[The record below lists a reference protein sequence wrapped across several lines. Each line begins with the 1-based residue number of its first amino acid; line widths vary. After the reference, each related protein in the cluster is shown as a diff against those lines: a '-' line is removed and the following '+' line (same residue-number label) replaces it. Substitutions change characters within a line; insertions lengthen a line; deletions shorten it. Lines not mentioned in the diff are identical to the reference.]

1 MKVSV
6 LGCGRWGSCIAWY
19 LDKIGHEVLSGGLE
33 DAPEFIGLKTQRHND
48 YLEYPESI
56 EVSSDLKYS
65 VERAEV
71 IVISISAQHLRDYME
86 DISKH
91 DLKGKTIVL
100 CMKGVEVTTG
110 KRLTEVV
117 DEFIDKSETQVAV
130 WVGPGHPQDYVKGV
144 PNCMV
149 IDSSDDA
156 TKEML
161 VNEFSSSL
169 IRMYIGTDLIG
180 SEIGAAAK
188 NVIGIVAGLLDGLGY
203 QSLKGALM
211 ARGAHEISRLIGKM
225 GGNPLSAYGLCHLGD
240 YEATLFSKWSHNRM
254 YGEAY
259 VKGDK
264 FEKLAEG
271 VMTTKAL
278 IKLADEYD
286 VDMPIVRACYG
297 VLFEN
302 KKVED
307 AIDELFDRKV
317 KREFKIKK

>member
-19 LDKIGHEVLSGGLE
+19 LDKIGHQVLSGGLE
-33 DAPEFIGLKTQRHND
+33 NAPEFIQLKSSMHND
-48 YLEYPESI
+48 YLEYPDTI

-71 IVISISAQHLRDYME
+71 IVISISAQHLREYMA
-86 DISKH
+86 DIAKYNL
-91 DLKGKTIVL
+91 DGKTIVL

-117 DEFIDKSETQVAV
+117 SEFIDKDKTKVAV

-149 IDSSDDA
+149 IDSEDDN

-161 VNEFSSSL
+161 VSEFSSSL

-188 NVIGIVAGLLDGLGY
+188 NVIGIVAGMLDGLGY

-211 ARGAHEISRLIGKM
+211 ARGAHEISRLIGKI

-278 IKLADEYD
+278 VKLADEND
-286 VDMPIVRACYG
+286 VDMPIVRACHG
-297 VLFEN
+297 VLFED

-317 KREFKIKK
+317 KREFKIK

>member
-33 DAPEFIGLKTQRHND
+33 NAPEFIALKNDRHND
-48 YLEYPESI
+48 YLEYPDSI
-56 EVSSDLKYS
+56 EVSSDLRYS

-86 DISKH
+86 DISRH

-110 KRLTEVV
+110 KRLTQVV
-117 DEFIDKSETQVAV
+117 EEFINKDETKVAV

-259 VKGDK
+259 VKGNK

-278 IKLADEYD
+278 VKLSEEYN
-286 VDMPIVRACYG
+286 VDMPIVKSCYS

>member
-19 LDKIGHEVLSGGLE
+19 LDKIGHDVLSGGLA
-33 DAPEFIGLKTQRHND
+33 DAPEFIQLKSTMRND
-48 YLEYPESI
+48 YLEYPDSI

-71 IVISISAQHLRDYME
+71 IVISISAQHLREYMA
-86 DISKH
+86 DISKY
-91 DLKGKTIVL
+91 DLKDKTIVL
-100 CMKGVEVTTG
+100 CMKGIEVSTG
-110 KRLTEVV
+110 KRLSEVV
-117 DEFIDKSETQVAV
+117 NEFIDTNETNVAV

-149 IDSSDDA
+149 IDSDKDFV
-156 TKEML
+156 KEML

-259 VKGDK
+259 VKGNK

-278 IKLADEYD
+278 VKLSQEND
-286 VDMPIVRACYG
+286 VDMPIVKACYS

-302 KKVED
+302 KMVED

-317 KREFKIKK
+317 KKEFKIK

>member
-33 DAPEFIGLKTQRHND
+33 NAPEFIQLKEKMHND
-48 YLEYPESI
+48 YLEYPDTI

-71 IVISISAQHLRDYME
+71 IVISISAQHLREYMA
-86 DISKH
+86 DIAKY
-91 DLKGKTIVL
+91 DLEGKTIVL

-117 DEFIDKSETQVAV
+117 SEFIDKDKTKVAV

-149 IDSSDDA
+149 IDCDDDD

-161 VNEFSSSL
+161 VSEFSSTL

-188 NVIGIVAGLLDGLGY
+188 NVIGIVAGMLDGLGY

-211 ARGAHEISRLIGKM
+211 ARGAHEISRLIGKI

-278 IKLADEYD
+278 VKLADENN
-286 VDMPIVRACYG
+286 VDMPIVRACYN
-297 VLFEN
+297 VLFED
-302 KKVED
+302 KKVDD
-307 AIDELFDRKV
+307 AIDELFGRKV
-317 KREFKIKK
+317 KKEFKITK